1 MFQTKGRMMEQA
13 EEDDNSKESEA
24 SEKSID
30 RAGDVLLVLGTDT
43 LRVCAEFSVTYFVP
57 FFFFFFFFQFKLMAP
72 MQVHPCS
79 ISWIICYGPYEET
92 HSINWKPELL
102 IWRRY

>member
-1 MFQTKGRMMEQA
+1 MFQTQGRMMEQA
-13 EEDDNSKESEA
+13 EEDDDSKESEA

-30 RAGDVLLVLGTDT
+30 RAGDVLLVLGTDI
-43 LRVCAEFSVTYFVP
+43 LRVGTVFSVTYFVP
-57 FFFFFFFFQFKLMAP
+57 FFFPFKLMAP
-72 MQVHPCS
+72 MQVYPCS

-92 HSINWKPELL
+92 HSINWEPKFL

>member
-13 EEDDNSKESEA
+13 EEDDDPKESEA

-30 RAGDVLLVLGTDT
+30 RAGDVLLVLSTDT
-43 LRVCAEFSVTYFVP
+43 LRVGTVFSVTYFVS
-57 FFFFFFFFQFKLMAP
+57 FFFFPFKLMAP

-92 HSINWKPELL
+92 HSINWKP
-102 IWRRY
+102 

>member
-1 MFQTKGRMMEQA
+1 MEQA

-30 RAGDVLLVLGTDT
+30 LAGDVLLVWALTP
-43 LRVCAEFSVTYFVP
+43 YFRHLFCPVFL
-57 FFFFFFFFQFKLMAP
+57 FFLLWLMAP

-79 ISWIICYGPYEET
+79 ISWIIFYGLYEET
-92 HSINWKPELL
+92 HPINWKPKFL

>member
-1 MFQTKGRMMEQA
+1 MFQTQGRMMEQA

-57 FFFFFFFFQFKLMAP
+57 FFFFFFFNSNLWPPCKCIHARSAGLFAMVLM
-72 MQVHPCS
+72 
-79 ISWIICYGPYEET
+79 
-92 HSINWKPELL
+92 
-102 IWRRY
+102 RRHTPSTGSRNY

>member
-30 RAGDVLLVLGTDT
+30 RAGDVLLVFCLDDHDFCLFG
-43 LRVCAEFSVTYFVP
+43 
-57 FFFFFFFFQFKLMAP
+57 
-72 MQVHPCS
+72 H
-79 ISWIICYGPYEET
+79 
-92 HSINWKPELL
+92 
-102 IWRRY
+102 